1 MDLRGGW
8 SNLLFLKPLDM
19 RRRLLFPLLLLTFQ
33 LTAQR
38 IENVRAEVFGEGEK
52 VVITYDIN
60 GAALGQKFR
69 VTVYGSHNNFAAPLT
84 LVSGDVGRDRELT
97 GGPNKRV
104 EWSAKS
110 ELKDFSGDVTFEVRA
125 EVVAAA
131 FSIQSPAPGGKVK
144 RGKTAEIV
152 WQGGNPGE
160 NVRLDLLKGGSVISQ
175 IASTQNSQRYSWP
188 IPKSTGKGSDYQ
200 VRVSG
205 ESGAVTS
212 GNFSIKS
219 KTPFIVKALPF
230 LAAGVVVYL
239 LLAPP
244 PPPGELPTPPVYD
257 GD

>member
-1 MDLRGGW
+1 
-8 SNLLFLKPLDM
+8 LLVLKPLDM
-19 RRRLLFPLLLLTFQ
+19 RRRLIYPLLLLTFQ
-33 LTAQR
+33 LAAQR

-60 GAALGQKFR
+60 GGSPGQKFR

-125 EVVAAA
+125 EVVAAV

-160 NVRLDLLKGGSVISQ
+160 NVRLDLLKGGTVISQ

-212 GNFSIKS
+212 GNFAIKS
-219 KTPFIVKALPF
+219 KTPGIVKVLPF
-230 LAAGVVVYL
+230 LVAGAVAYFIFSGEDKVE
-239 LLAPP
+239 
-244 PPPGELPTPPVYD
+244 ELPSPPTYN
-257 GD
+257 GN